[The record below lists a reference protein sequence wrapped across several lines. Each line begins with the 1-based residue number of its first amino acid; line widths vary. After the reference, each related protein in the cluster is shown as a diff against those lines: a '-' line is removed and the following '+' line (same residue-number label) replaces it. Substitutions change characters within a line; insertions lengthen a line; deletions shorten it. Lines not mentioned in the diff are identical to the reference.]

1 MRYREDLKMNMKENL
16 LKISKRT
23 RGENFQIGVVGEN
36 DQKTSK
42 FFSGMEHG
50 VSNRMGTWWG

>member
-1 MRYREDLKMNMKENL
+1 MNMKENL